1 MTWMN
6 YVYILTQGSEDFQE
20 IKANGG
26 LICPVL
32 FIIYK
37 MTSAYNDG

>member
-1 MTWMN
+1 MN
-6 YVYILTQGSEDFQE
+6 YVNILTQGSEDFQE

-26 LICPVL
+26 LTCPAL

-37 MTSAYNDG
+37 MTSACNGG